1 MVAGNNNSEYIINMN
16 ILIVSPIDPETIDKL
31 SELHHVVCQFDIK
44 DKSLSSLLRDRD
56 VLIFRSGVNITA
68 DVMAAAPNLQLVIRA
83 GSGFDNIDLD
93 YADQNGIRFV
103 RIPGP
108 GARAVAEMSFALML
122 ALARNLLEADRQ
134 WRQGRWVKH
143 EFPGHSLRG
152 KTLGVVGTGNI
163 GLSTAKL
170 GVAWGMQVLGC
181 VEHLS
186 PERVAQLRQDG
197 IQLTS
202 FEETLSRADFVS
214 LHVPLKES
222 TRNLIDA
229 RALSLLKPSGFLV
242 NLARGGVVD
251 EDALYEALSEGRLR
265 GAALDVHKQEGDG
278 KISPL
283 AALRNV
289 ILTPHIGASTVDTQR
304 EIGEIILEHL
314 N

>member
-1 MVAGNNNSEYIINMN
+1 MK
-16 ILIVSPIDPETIDKL
+16 ILIVSPIDPATIDQLRASHDVLCKFDVKAASLPALL
-31 SELHHVVCQFDIK
+31 S
-44 DKSLSSLLRDRD
+44 DRE
-56 VLIFRSGVNITA
+56 VLIFRSGVDITSE
-68 DVMAAAPNLQLVIRA
+68 VMASAPDLQLIIRA

-93 YADQNGIRFV
+93 YAEQNGIRFI

-143 EFPGHSLRG
+143 ELPGHSLRG
-152 KTLGVVGTGNI
+152 KTLGIVGAGNI

-170 GVAWGMQVLGC
+170 GVAWGMQVMGC
-181 VEHLS
+181 VEHPS
-186 PERVAQLRQDG
+186 PEREVQLHQEG
-197 IQLTS
+197 IQLS
-202 FEETLSRADFVS
+202 GLEEMLSKADFVS
-214 LHVPLKES
+214 LHVPLKDS
-222 TRNLIDA
+222 TRNMIDA
-229 RALSLLKPSGFLV
+229 KALSLMKPSAFLV

-265 GAALDVHKQEGDG
+265 GAALDVHKREGEG

-283 AALRNV
+283 AALRNI

-304 EIGEIILEHL
+304 EIGEIILEHIDQFSAGKKA
-314 N
+314 